1 MSKFKMTVGCPV
13 CDELIVDDGI
23 VVDFT
28 TPNTDIPIVSLGLFS
43 QSTFKCEK
51 CGTTVYIGDEDN
63 MYEYEEGDV

>member
-1 MSKFKMTVGCPV
+1 M
-13 CDELIVDDGI
+13 
-23 VVDFT
+23 DFT

-63 MYEYEEGDV
+63 MYEYEEGDVGVI